1 MGRGC
6 LRVGIGPH
14 TKRLRDKETTKR
26 RRDEATKRRR
36 GDGYVHDR
44 AADWSLATPAKV
56 RAEAMKKGHR
66 GLTTW
71 RRQRMSGE
79 RVHGVHTPDPSSRLL
94 ETPRDSSRL
103 LEKGGNDG
111 RGGSGVKG
119 QNGWTRRRTGVG
131 QARRPNIIE

>member
-94 ETPRDSSRL
+94 ETPR
-103 LEKGGNDG
+103 EG
-111 RGGSGVKG
+111 R
-119 QNGWTRRRTGVG
+119 Q
-131 QARRPNIIE
+131 RRPGWFGCERSEWMDKTTNGGGPGAETEHYRVIRL